1 MCLAVP
7 SEIVEIRDGVATVDV
22 SGVRRQV
29 SLLLLPAEPV
39 VGDYV
44 LVHAGFAI
52 HKIDAQ
58 EAQAALELLQ
68 EFAAMQEADPNET

>member
-7 SEIVEIRDGVATVDV
+7 SEIVEIRDGVATIDV
-22 SGVRRQV
+22 SGVRRQA
-29 SLLLLPAEPV
+29 SLLLLPEAPA

-52 HKIDAQ
+52 HKIDPQ
-58 EAQAALELLQ
+58 EARAALEWLQ
-68 EFAAMQEADPNET
+68 ELAAREEAGPP